1 MRGWWQRDGSCTRL
15 GNPDR
20 CVAGYR
26 VVLTP
31 AAQRALDRMR
41 GTTLLALRGVI
52 LALAN
57 DPRPPGVD
65 KLTSTRDLWRVRV
78 RIEGGQWRVVYR
90 LQKREGQIIV
100 TRVARRDEGTYRRL
114 RR

>member
-1 MRGWWQRDGSCTRL
+1 M
-15 GNPDR
+15 
-20 CVAGYR
+20 AGYR

-31 AAQRALDRMR
+31 AAQRALDRVR

-57 DPRPPGVD
+57 DPRPAGSK
-65 KLTSTRDLWRVRV
+65 KLGGASDLWRIRLRVEGVRW
-78 RIEGGQWRVVYR
+78 GVVYR
-90 LQKREGQIIV
+90 LQRREGQIIV